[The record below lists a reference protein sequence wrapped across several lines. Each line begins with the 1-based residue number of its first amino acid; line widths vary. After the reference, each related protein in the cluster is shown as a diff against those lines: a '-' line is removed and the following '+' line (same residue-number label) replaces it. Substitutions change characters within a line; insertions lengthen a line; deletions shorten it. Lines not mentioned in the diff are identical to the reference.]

1 MIDFTLYLI
10 TDRKL
15 TGNRTLTATVEEACK
30 AGIRAVQLRERD
42 LNADRLFELAKNLRG
57 ITRAYNARLFIND
70 RIDIALAVDA
80 DGVHL
85 PESSLPISEVR
96 KLLPEG
102 KLIGASVH
110 SLDGAKKAER
120 DGADFLVLGTIYHTP
135 SKPDL
140 VKPAGTESIV
150 LITQNISVPVFAV
163 GGITPEKARECIEAG
178 AHGIAVISTIMQ
190 SNTIGETVNR
200 YKEQLGKL

>member
-10 TDRKL
+10 TDRKQ
-15 TGNRTLTATVEEACK
+15 TGSRTLTETVEEACK

-42 LNADRLFELAKNLRG
+42 LNTDHLFELAKKLRG
-57 ITRAYNARLFIND
+57 ITRRYNARLFIND
-70 RIDIALAVDA
+70 RLDIALAVDA

-96 KLLPEG
+96 KLLPGG

-110 SLDGAKKAER
+110 SLDRAKKAER
-120 DGADFLVLGTIYHTP
+120 DGADFLVLGTIYHTL

-140 VKPAGTESIV
+140 IKPAGTESIA
-150 LITQNISVPVFAV
+150 LITQNISFPIFAV
-163 GGITPEKARECIEAG
+163 GGITPDKARECVEAG
-178 AHGIAVISTIMQ
+178 ARGIAVISSIMQ
-190 SNTIGETVNR
+190 SDSVGETVNR